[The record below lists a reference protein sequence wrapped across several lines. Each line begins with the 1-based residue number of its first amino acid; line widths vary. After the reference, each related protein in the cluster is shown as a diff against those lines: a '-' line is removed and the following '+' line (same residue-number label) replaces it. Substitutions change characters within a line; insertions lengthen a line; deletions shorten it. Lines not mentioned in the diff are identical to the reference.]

1 MENKAFEEI
10 ILFAIRKEVEAST
23 LYGTYSNLAK
33 SQNVKKMFQDLKDEE
48 LKHKKILEGLK
59 KEDLTRYQLKKI
71 PDLKIS
77 NYTLEED
84 YSPDMNYQ
92 ETLWLAIKREEK
104 SVKLY
109 QDLSK
114 GAAEPELEKMF
125 QVLAQEESKHKLKL
139 ETEYD
144 KNILTED

>member
-1 MENKAFEEI
+1 MENKAFKEI

-23 LYGTYSNLAK
+23 LYGIYSNLAK
-33 SQNVKKMFQDLKDEE
+33 SRNVKKMFQDLKNEE

-59 KEDLTRYQLKKI
+59 KEDLTRYQLKKM

-77 NYTLEED
+77 NYSLEKD

-92 ETLWLAIKREEK
+92 EALLLAIKREEK

-114 GAAEPELEKMF
+114 GAAGSELEKMF
-125 QVLAQEESKHKLKL
+125 QVLTQEESKHKLKL

-144 KNILTED
+144 QNILIED

>member
-1 MENKAFEEI
+1 
-10 ILFAIRKEVEAST
+10 
-23 LYGTYSNLAK
+23 
-33 SQNVKKMFQDLKDEE
+33 
-48 LKHKKILEGLK
+48 
-59 KEDLTRYQLKKI
+59 
-71 PDLKIS
+71 LKIS

-92 ETLWLAIKREEK
+92 ETLLLAIKREEK

-114 GAAEPELEKMF
+114 RAAEPELKKMF
-125 QVLAQEESKHKLKL
+125 QVLAQEESKHKLNL